1 MAKLLGVDTGG
12 TYTDAVIFDD
22 EAGAILSRAK
32 ALTSHEDLSVGVAG
46 AVDAALAGAG
56 LGPEA
61 ISLVSLSTT
70 LATNALVEGR
80 GEPAGLVLIGFREED
95 LDRAGLRA
103 ALGDDPA
110 IFVAGGHGS
119 GGGEAAAFDS
129 EGLEA
134 ALEAW
139 RAGGTGRRVAAFAVA
154 GVFATRN
161 PGHELRAREIVAAR
175 TGLSATCSHELSARL
190 GGPRRALTTFL
201 NARLIGVVHRLI
213 SATEALLAARGVRAP
228 LMVVK
233 GDGALMSAAVAR
245 ARPIETILSGPAAS
259 AVGAAHLTGL
269 SGAVVADIGGTT
281 TDIAVLAGGRPRID
295 PEGARVGGWRTMVE
309 AVAMRTHGLGGD
321 SEVGLEETGLRPRLT
336 LGPRRAVPV
345 SLFAMGRPW
354 VREALAEQLARVRP
368 EAHDGVFAAP
378 GARRPEAGELD
389 DREAAALEAV
399 GDGAAVG
406 ALGLGPRGRSAL
418 ARLFDRGAL
427 RKIAFTPSD
436 AAHVLGRHDAWDRGA
451 AEAAAALFARRRGND
466 GKPLADGA
474 EALSRLVVGAL
485 TRRSAEL
492 VAEAALAEDG
502 FEAEGLASSPLGAAA
517 LGGRRGFAAPGLTL
531 TVPLIGL
538 GASAPVYYPDVAQTL
553 GAEAAIPVDA
563 GVANAVGA
571 VVGRVEAKAEAT
583 ILSSDGER
591 FELMAGGAPAGFAD
605 LAAARARA
613 EEWALST
620 ARARAE
626 AAGAGEVEVTLDW
639 TERRAAVE
647 AREILVETRLVAVA
661 VGRPRFGEGART
673 DE

>member
-110 IFVAGGHGS
+110 IFIAGGHGS
-119 GGGEAAAFDS
+119 GGDEAAAFDA

-139 RAGGTGRRVAAFAVA
+139 RAGGAGRRVAAFAVA

-161 PGHELRAREIVAAR
+161 PGHELQAREIVAAR
-175 TGLSATCSHELSARL
+175 TGLPATCSHELSARL
-190 GGPRRALTTFL
+190 GGPRRALTTLL

-213 SATEALLAARGVRAP
+213 SATEALLATRGVRAP

-233 GDGALMSAAVAR
+233 GDGALMAAAVAR

-269 SGAVVADIGGTT
+269 SDAVVADIGGTT

-354 VREALAEQLARVRP
+354 VREALAEQLARARP

-378 GARRPEAGELD
+378 GARRPGADELD

-418 ARLFDRGAL
+418 ARLFDRGVL
-427 RKIAFTPSD
+427 RKVAFTPSD

-502 FEAEGLASSPLGAAA
+502 LETEGLASSPLGAAA
-517 LGGRRGFAAPGLTL
+517 LDGRRGFAAPGLTL

-538 GASAPVYYPDVAQTL
+538 GASAPVYYPDVARAL
-553 GAEAAIPVDA
+553 GAEAAIPFDA

-583 ILSSDGER
+583 VLSPDGER
-591 FELMAGGAPAGFAD
+591 FELMAGGAPTVFAD
-605 LAAARARA
+605 LAAARTRA

-620 ARARAE
+620 ARVRAE
-626 AAGAGEVEVTLDW
+626 ASGAGEVEVTFDW

-647 AREILVETRLVAVA
+647 AREILVEARLVAVA
-661 VGRPRFGEGART
+661 VGRPRFGEGARA